1 MYIILKSF
9 DTLFPIVE
17 LIYGT
22 IFPAHTEKVV
32 TFKTTFR
39 AITVVTH
46 KKTRV
51 PWAMCL
57 LAFQAVLSMR
67 KLALAFDSLNHNLE
81 LRSSSFTLG
90 RARTSSVLPHLIT
103 TLASPSSI
111 TFGRV
116 QASLA
121 LPSLNH
127 DLASIDDINALGEL
141 RG

>member
-32 TFKTTFR
+32 TFKATFR

-46 KKTRV
+46 KKPRAL
-51 PWAMCL
+51 PWAICL
-57 LAFQAVLSMR
+57 LAFQAVLCMR

-81 LRSSSFTLG
+81 LRSSSF
-90 RARTSSVLPHLIT
+90 
-103 TLASPSSI
+103 